1 MRRPQAHGSS
11 PQANHRWNMRN
22 EQYMGEI
29 FTNICGVDNK
39 CRQSFGI
46 YQSFGGEA

>member
-11 PQANHRWNMRN
+11 PQA
-22 EQYMGEI
+22 QSMGEI
-29 FTNICGVDNK
+29 FTNICDVDNK

-46 YQSFGGEA
+46 YQSVGGEA

>member
-1 MRRPQAHGSS
+1 MRRLHAHGSS
-11 PQANHRWNMRN
+11 PQA
-22 EQYMGEI
+22 QSMGEI

-46 YQSFGGEA
+46 YK